1 MRVATNKWIIS
12 QEKINQSS
20 SLAYATTNLSL
31 IDFNK
36 NNSLKNT
43 LENIIEKQRQLPK
56 KFHVCNQLER
66 YNIGVQEDVHSQ
78 ISVDGSKSI
87 AQFLKVIECMNNP
100 IIMDNPIKW

>member
-43 LENIIEKQRQLPK
+43 LENIIEKQWQISK
-56 KFHVCNQLER
+56 KFYVHKQLER
-66 YNIGVQEDVHSQ
+66 YNIDVQEDVHSRTS
-78 ISVDGSKSI
+78 IDGGKP
-87 AQFLKVIECMNNP
+87 QFLKVI
-100 IIMDNPIKW
+100 